1 MRDVLQKDKP
11 AMKDG
16 DRPRDSSRF
25 KETTDRSVKSKL

>member
-16 DRPRDSSRF
+16 
-25 KETTDRSVKSKL
+25 VCKSAKSDLKAAPINNGL